1 MNLGSIYYLLY
12 IYIFFFQLSFLPAL
26 FNTRH
31 RYMASQLLFS
41 HVINL
46 LSTKFGQ
53 DCTIKTTDWNFP
65 RIAFNRGDTVHVQ
78 YMSAT
83 YVQRF
88 WVNELSCYQLHNFV
102 AYVRLLNIF
111 LVYAIIWIILIF
123 VAVGNKSLWRCQILW
138 QHRVLYLAPCFNYCV
153 TQTN

>member
-78 YMSAT
+78 YMSAA

-88 WVNELSCYQLHNFV
+88 WVNELSCYQLQLQWQFCCLCKTTEHFFSLRNYLDYINFCSC
-102 AYVRLLNIF
+102 
-111 LVYAIIWIILIF
+111 
-123 VAVGNKSLWRCQILW
+123 G
-138 QHRVLYLAPCFNYCV
+138 
-153 TQTN
+153 